1 MRDTLRRYRA
11 RREAFTPC
19 EPGPPSGTVA
29 RHVRPLAARLSGI
42 VGSPSTPLPHSAAQV
57 PTGPHP
63 ASRVKRFA
71 RWGDT
76 PHLLEAVDFLPSAD
90 VLLRPLALPTLGR
103 VLEGSG
109 GGRGGTALLIP
120 VVDTGR
126 ALPRAWRGRPAPQG
140 HFPAALPLAVVAL
153 SSGLRPAG
161 TQGGGWAR
169 GPARGRGSSSRSSR
183 WAGPPR
189 AARPR
194 APWRRGRARPSA
206 WRRSARVA
214 SRAGGARERRAPP
227 HARHMVS
234 SWGCVVGPR
243 GSTSRGRWS
252 ALGRQQRK
260 PVAGRKRACASRPG
274 AQTRQVAGSI
284 CIRRLGPM
292 GSAGHGSS

>member
-153 SSGLRPAG
+153 SSGLRSAG
-161 TQGGGWAR
+161 TQGGVLGEGACE
-169 GPARGRGSSSRSSR
+169 
-183 WAGPPR
+183 
-189 AARPR
+189 
-194 APWRRGRARPSA
+194 
-206 WRRSARVA
+206 
-214 SRAGGARERRAPP
+214 GAR
-227 HARHMVS
+227 
-234 SWGCVVGPR
+234 
-243 GSTSRGRWS
+243 
-252 ALGRQQRK
+252 L
-260 PVAGRKRACASRPG
+260 
-274 AQTRQVAGSI
+274 
-284 CIRRLGPM
+284 
-292 GSAGHGSS
+292 